1 MLDKSTD
8 TNDFQLYLCE
18 NLSTWD
24 DLNAF
29 VSDSISHTSHPTI
42 DNQYVD
48 RIDSSVLLDLS
59 VDSKSILAIVDGL
72 KRSGSDLLVME
83 SGVNIKNHRSIRLDK
98 RNPKVRKASSKVI
111 NKLYSTYI

>member
-42 DNQYVD
+42 DNHYVD

-83 SGVNIKNHRSIRLDK
+83 RGFNMNHRRTIRLDINK
-98 RNPKVRKASSKVI
+98 PKVLI
-111 NKLYSTYI
+111 TF